1 MKSNLPIFEFLI
13 TDDETD
19 MSGVSAFS
27 LVSKPAIK
35 SDFVKFS
42 DTPMQKYIF
51 IEKDAKK
58 YKGIVAGIAMKPNE
72 LIPRVNDKGE
82 KFYGYFSPETID
94 KIRTKFHSNPE
105 NLKSVNL
112 EHNDKT
118 YVNAF
123 LVESYILDSQEM
135 VNAVK
140 AKGIKDA
147 TIGSW
152 YTAFKIVDKDIFER
166 CLKGEFNGFSVE
178 AFLNMELSKNNFS
191 VLNIEKKMKKTIIQK
206 FKERLD
212 SLIEEMS
219 FKEALVPEL
228 NIKLTWGSVGDE
240 VTKTYQ
246 DTEGN
251 EKTEAVGAG
260 EFVIEDG
267 RTIVTDDNSALLEIR
282 EKPAEEMAKE
292 EEMPEEEKK
301 EELPEEEEMPVSG
314 DTKQKKTKEE
324 ICAECPDCPECL
336 EEEDM
341 MVEEEFAPMGNT
353 NACKHGGRSTN
364 VSGYCNGMGSPE
376 KSTGTYKQGK
386 KVKKEEKPEAEKK
399 AEAPKAEEKPKADV
413 DVKKGKEAVES
424 IRDTDTK
431 KALEDLPVANMPA
444 VDGYTDEENAE
455 IRKALKE
462 MGYEDDKID
471 KAIESYNARM
481 EKEAKDI
488 ARKAAREKKENLLR
502 DRDRDLSGVRNKYW
516 DDARAASRNWWE
528 AQDKY
533 NTMKE
538 NGAAADDLKTAKTEM
553 DAAKKEMDRVN
564 GLIERDEAKVKRK
577 YGFAEMIEFPEIVKE
592 DFSALQTEN
601 EALKAE
607 VEALKVKLS
616 EPIAEPKLKDV
627 EIKGEVK
634 ELSVYELV
642 ARRNGLPII

>member
-35 SDFVKFS
+35 SDFMKFNAVI
-42 DTPMQKYIF
+42 PAEKYIF
-51 IEKDAKK
+51 IQKDEKK

-82 KFYGYFSPETID
+82 KFYGYFSPETIE
-94 KIRTKFHSNPE
+94 KIREKYHKNVE
-105 NLKSVNL
+105 NLTQVNL
-112 EHNDKT
+112 EHNEKT
-118 YVNAF
+118 PVKAY
-123 LVESYILDSQEM
+123 LLESYILDTPEM
-135 VNAVK
+135 VNAVR
-140 AKGIKDA
+140 AKGIKEA
-147 TIGSW
+147 TLGSW
-152 YTAFKIVDKDIFER
+152 YTAFKIEDKEVFEK

-178 AFLNMELSKNNFS
+178 AFLMREMRDMETKNNFS

-292 EEMPEEEKK
+292 EEMPEEEMPEEEKK
-301 EELPEEEEMPVSG
+301 EEEEEKKEEEEEKKEEEEEKPVEDMPVSG

-341 MVEEEFAPMGNT
+341 MVEEEFAPDGNT
-353 NACKHGGRSTN
+353 NACKHGGRSTDA
-364 VSGYCNGMGSPE
+364 SGYCNGMGSAE

-386 KVKKEEKPEAEKK
+386 KVKKQEDKPAEKK
-399 AEAPKAEEKPKADV
+399 EEAPKEAPKAEEKKVDAPKPKDIGKPEEKPVEVPKVAEEKVHSLANPRHSKD
-413 DVKKGKEAVES
+413 DWKALYKQQQNATTDSEKEALA
-424 IRDTDTK
+424 K
-431 KALEDLPVANMPA
+431 KRMQWYIDGYQDQIDGTEDLIKRNPKL
-444 VDGYTDEENAE
+444 DGEVNRGFINGWKKEQD
-455 IRKALKE
+455 RLK
-462 MGYEDDKID
+462 
-471 KAIESYNARM
+471 KAIEN
-481 EKEAKDI
+481 KE
-488 ARKAAREKKENLLR
+488 
-502 DRDRDLSGVRNKYW
+502 W
-516 DDARAASRNWWE
+516 
-528 AQDKY
+528 DKY
-533 NTMKE
+533 MLSSE
-538 NGAAADDLKTAKTEM
+538 E
-553 DAAKKEMDRVN
+553 
-564 GLIERDEAKVKRK
+564 
-577 YGFAEMIEFPEIVKE
+577 FSMIQE

-607 VEALKVKLS
+607 VAALKVKLS

-642 ARRNGLPII
+642 ARRNGLPTV

>member
-35 SDFVKFS
+35 SDFMKFNAVI
-42 DTPMQKYIF
+42 PAEKYIF

-82 KFYGYFSPETID
+82 KFYGYFTAQTIE
-94 KIRTKFHSNPE
+94 KIREKYHKNVE
-105 NLKSVNL
+105 NLTQVNL
-112 EHNDKT
+112 EHNEKT
-118 YVNAF
+118 PVKAY
-123 LVESYILDSQEM
+123 LLESYILDTPEM
-135 VNAVK
+135 VNAVR
-140 AKGIKDA
+140 AKGIKEA
-147 TIGSW
+147 TLGSW
-152 YTAFKIVDKDIFER
+152 YTAFKIEDKEVFEK

-178 AFLNMELSKNNFS
+178 AFLMREMRDMETKNNFS

-301 EELPEEEEMPVSG
+301 EEEMPEEEKKEEEEEEMPVSG

-336 EEEDM
+336 EEEEDM
-341 MVEEEFAPMGNT
+341 MVEEEFAPMGND
-353 NACKHGGRSTN
+353 NACKHGGRSTDA
-364 VSGYCNGMGSPE
+364 SGYCNGMASPE
-376 KSTGTYKQGK
+376 KATGTYKQGK
-386 KVKKEEKPEAEKK
+386 KVKKQEDKPAEKK
-399 AEAPKAEEKPKADV
+399 EEAPKATEKPAEAPKAED
-413 DVKKGKEAVES
+413 KKEEAPAINKEDEWNVANKKMLEDWRDKENKRLPVINKTISEQEEVVRKIKEDKNATERDIRKEVIGLETAKSTKRKIEETIKDIERRLES
-424 IRDTDTK
+424 TK
-431 KALEDLPVANMPA
+431 K
-444 VDGYTDEENAE
+444 
-455 IRKALKE
+455 
-462 MGYEDDKID
+462 
-471 KAIESYNARM
+471 YNNS
-481 EKEAKDI
+481 E
-488 ARKAAREKKENLLR
+488 
-502 DRDRDLSGVRNKYW
+502 
-516 DDARAASRNWWE
+516 
-528 AQDKY
+528 
-533 NTMKE
+533 
-538 NGAAADDLKTAKTEM
+538 
-553 DAAKKEMDRVN
+553 
-564 GLIERDEAKVKRK
+564 
-577 YGFAEMIEFPEIVKE
+577 E
-592 DFSALQTEN
+592 DFSALQDGLITYMFEMQEENFAALQSEN
-601 EALKAE
+601 ESLKAE
-607 VEALKVKLS
+607 VAALKVKLS

-642 ARRNGLPII
+642 ARRNGLPTV